1 MRSSD
6 PLPTELA
13 AAFAAAGARLSP
25 LGDRVI
31 FFNTIGSTSDVALA
45 LAVDGDPGVV
55 VVIADEQTA
64 GRGRLGRRWFSPPG
78 SGLYV
83 STVL

>member
-45 LAVDGDPGVV
+45 LAGDGNAMGA

-64 GRGRLGRRWFSPPG
+64 RSGRLGRRG
-78 SGLYV
+78 
-83 STVL
+83 